1 MIIRTIMTDPTIT
14 MAVPIIMAVDTRMG
28 ITTIKDA
35 DTMEVTTITVV
46 TDIIMAD
53 VTGQSADNTDT
64 IKHVESM
71 KEDIT
76 VALLSG
82 REVS

>member
-1 MIIRTIMTDPTIT
+1 MTDLTIT
-14 MAVPIIMAVDTRMG
+14 MGVSIIMEVDTRMG

-35 DTMEVTTITVV
+35 DTMEVTTITMV
-46 TDIIMAD
+46 TDTIMAD
-53 VTGQSADNTDT
+53 VIEQSADNTDT

-76 VALLSG
+76 VEPL
-82 REVS
+82 